1 MGSPMLICVFFQLWK
16 TRHGVL
22 TIGETLALGLPYALD
37 TLLLAS
43 VYQAMSKYVSD

>member
-1 MGSPMLICVFFQLWK
+1 MEYLPLAK
-16 TRHGVL
+16 
-22 TIGETLALGLPYALD
+22 TLALGLPYALD